1 MSPLLCTQGL
11 GDRTMHRACAVAT
24 PGRGKTRGVVPV
36 PSKYEISLT
45 SRKCSPV
52 VFAIKDTHCPKFPER
67 KMLSLPFLFHSCLL
81 VFCMRLCLTLCDPVD
96 CSPPGSSVHCILQ
109 ARILEW
115 AAMPS
120 SRGSFQPRDQTC
132 RSCFAG

>member
-67 KMLSLPFLFHSCLL
+67 KMLSLPFLFQSCLL
-81 VFCMRLCLTLCDPVD
+81 VVCCLSGPEQGFPTLALLA
-96 CSPPGSSVHCILQ
+96 PGLNDSSQVWAGL
-109 ARILEW
+109 RI
-115 AAMPS
+115 
-120 SRGSFQPRDQTC
+120 
-132 RSCFAG
+132 